1 MGALTAPNNR
11 EHAMRRLI
19 ASPLA
24 APLAAALAV
33 WSPQGAQAADIRLAD
48 DADYGC
54 LVTLDGTIAPG
65 DTDALLAVIKRAS
78 TESRYADT
86 IWYTDDD
93 GGQGPYIDF
102 KTPLNLCLNSPGG
115 ALQEAVAL
123 TQAVHGRLGT
133 MIRPGAR
140 CESACALVFM
150 AGSYDTASDIGTI
163 TSRHLHVDGRLGFH
177 APSLTVPDG
186 NYSAET
192 VAKAY
197 QVSVDA
203 SALIFR
209 NLVKFR
215 FPPSLAAKMH
225 QTPPQ
230 DMFYI
235 STVRQAARWGIS
247 VLGIDPPVQ
256 FSDAVIKT
264 ACANLFRGTM
274 DLQTSDPDIWHI
286 SGAPLNQVNRDGRLF
301 SYQGFGMEA
310 VGTCEGAFLDK
321 SDDYNTARNFWGP
334 AHAVQESVWGEGSF
348 PDTGQAALSFSL
360 LQNYMAYPPELPLIA
375 LPRNG
380 QTTTIDRP
388 GTCFVYNSNDALT
401 DREPCTQSRTV
412 LADGTLQATHLW
424 PSGARTVVETAG
436 LVDRIN
442 GAATSGWYWP
452 DPRPQGAGDR
462 CPRSESSGNTFCFH
476 PD

>member
-1 MGALTAPNNR
+1 
-11 EHAMRRLI
+11 MRQLI
-19 ASPLA
+19 A
-24 APLAAALAV
+24 APLAAALAFT
-33 WSPQGAQAADIRLAD
+33 SPQAAQAADIRLAD
-48 DADYGC
+48 DPEYGC
-54 LVTLDGTIAPG
+54 LVTLDGVIAPG
-65 DTDALLAVIKRAS
+65 DTDAMLAVMKRAS

-86 IWYTDDD
+86 IWYSDED
-93 GGQGPYIDF
+93 GDQGPYIDL
-102 KTPLNLCLNSPGG
+102 KTPLNLCLDSPGG

-150 AGSYDTASDIGTI
+150 AGSYDTGSDIGTV

-197 QVSVDA
+197 QVSVEA
-203 SALIFR
+203 TALIFR
-209 NLVKFR
+209 NLVAFR

-230 DMFYI
+230 DMFHI
-235 STVRQAARWGIS
+235 STVQEAARWGIS
-247 VLGIDPPVQ
+247 VIGIDPPSQV
-256 FSDAVIKT
+256 SDPVIKT
-264 ACANLFRGTM
+264 ACANLYRATM
-274 DLQTSDPDIWHI
+274 DLQTSNPDVWHLSGDP
-286 SGAPLNQVNRDGRLF
+286 NNRVNRDTDTF

-310 VGTCEGAFLDK
+310 VGTCQGRFINR
-321 SDDYNTARNFWGP
+321 SDEYNIARNFWGP
-334 AHAVQESVWGEGSF
+334 ARAVQASVWGEGSF
-348 PDTGQAALSFSL
+348 PDAEPPLFFSL
-360 LQNYMAYPPELPLIA
+360 MQNYMAYPPEIPLIA

-380 QTTTIDRP
+380 QTFTIDRP
-388 GTCFVYNSNDALT
+388 GTCFVYNRDDALT
-401 DREPCTQSRTV
+401 DQEPCTQSRSV
-412 LADGTLQATHLW
+412 LADGTLQAVHHW

-442 GAATSGWYWP
+442 GAATGSWYWP
-452 DPRPQGAGDR
+452 DPRPKGAEDR